1 MTTFKVF
8 AFVVLATAV
17 VSTLTAETHCP
28 GNVASL
34 PFLLVNRHQIILP
47 VSINHAGPYDF
58 LLDTGTQ
65 MTTLDPS
72 LAVELRLDKQG
83 EALVEGIGSR
93 QSAFLAHLDLLEA
106 GSHAVANQRVIV
118 SDLKNLQSTGLRV
131 RGILGEDFLEHF
143 DMLID
148 YAHRLLCLDDTAAMR
163 LNVKGPH
170 VALVAGPEAAEGAA
184 LPKLLIVEARLS
196 EATRPVRLML
206 DSGANIPFLYHPSE
220 YLAMGSKRDT
230 SLQGAGMN
238 GAQQF
243 LQALPPQTVKIGSVK
258 IPDLSFRTIA
268 GPRTNARA
276 TDVDGLLTMGLFR
289 RVFIDHADRFAVLE
303 P

>member
-8 AFVVLATAV
+8 VFVVLATAV

-28 GNVASL
+28 GNAASL
-34 PFLLVNRHQIILP
+34 PLRLVNRHLMIVP
-47 VSINHAGPYDF
+47 VFINRSGPYDF
-58 LLDTGTQ
+58 LLDTGAQ
-65 MTTLDPS
+65 MTTLDPT
-72 LAVELRLDKQG
+72 LAVELRLDKQR

-93 QSAFLAHLDLLEA
+93 QSASLAHLDVLEA

-118 SDLKNLQSTGLRV
+118 SDLKNLQSTGLRI

-163 LNVKGPH
+163 SSVKGPH

-289 RVFIDHADRFAVLE
+289 RVFIDHTDQFVVLE

>member
-8 AFVVLATAV
+8 ATVVLATAV

-58 LLDTGTQ
+58 LLDTGAQ

-118 SDLKNLQSTGLRV
+118 SDLKNLQSTGLRI

-148 YAHRLLCLDDTAAMR
+148 YVHRVVCMDETATMR

-170 VALVAGPEAAEGAA
+170 VALIVGPEAAEG
-184 LPKLLIVEARLS
+184 PKLLIVEARLS

-206 DSGANIPFLYHPSE
+206 DSGANIPFLYHPTE

-230 SLQGAGMN
+230 SLQGAGVN

-243 LQALPPQTVKIGSVK
+243 LQALAPQTVKIGSVK

-276 TDVDGLLTMGLFR
+276 TDVDGLLTTGLFR
-289 RVFIDHADRFAVLE
+289 RIFIDHADRFAVLE

>member
-1 MTTFKVF
+1 MSTLKVF
-8 AFVVLATAV
+8 VSLVLAATLVPA
-17 VSTLTAETHCP
+17 LTAETHCP

-34 PFLLVNRHQIILP
+34 PFLVVNRHQIIVQ
-47 VSINHAGPYDF
+47 VSINHTGPYDF
-58 LLDTGTQ
+58 LLDTGAQ
-65 MTTLDPS
+65 MTALDPS

-93 QSAFLAHLDLLEA
+93 QSAFVAHLDLLQA

-118 SDLKNLQSTGLRV
+118 SDLKNLQSTGLRI
-131 RGILGEDFLEHF
+131 RGILSEDFLEHF
-143 DMLID
+143 DLLID
-148 YAHRLLCLDDTAAMR
+148 YAHRLLCMDETAVMR

-170 VALVAGPEAAEGAA
+170 VPLIVGPEAAEG
-184 LPKLLIVEARLS
+184 PKLLIVEARLS

-206 DSGANIPFLYHPSE
+206 DSGANIPLLYHPSE

-230 SLQGAGMN
+230 SLQGAGVN

-276 TDVDGLLTMGLFR
+276 TDVDGLLTTGLFR
-289 RVFIDHADRFAVLE
+289 RIFIDHADRFAVLE

>member
-58 LLDTGTQ
+58 LLDTGAQ

-93 QSAFLAHLDLLEA
+93 QSAFVAHLDLLEA

-118 SDLKNLQSTGLRV
+118 SDLKNLQSTGLRI

-148 YAHRLLCLDDTAAMR
+148 YVHRVVCMDETATMR

-170 VALVAGPEAAEGAA
+170 VALIVGPEAAEG
-184 LPKLLIVEARLS
+184 PKLLIVEARLS

-206 DSGANIPFLYHPSE
+206 DSGANIPLLYHPSE

-230 SLQGAGMN
+230 SLQGAGVN

-289 RVFIDHADRFAVLE
+289 RVFIDHTDQFVVLE

>member
-93 QSAFLAHLDLLEA
+93 QSAFVAHLDLLEA
-106 GSHAVANQRVIV
+106 RSHAVANQRVIV

-163 LNVKGPH
+163 SNVKGPH
-170 VALVAGPEAAEGAA
+170 VALLAGPEAAEGAA

-243 LQALPPQTVKIGSVK
+243 LQSLPPQTMKIGSVK

-289 RVFIDHADRFAVLE
+289 RVFIDHADRFVVLE

>member
-1 MTTFKVF
+1 
-8 AFVVLATAV
+8 
-17 VSTLTAETHCP
+17 
-28 GNVASL
+28 
-34 PFLLVNRHQIILP
+34 
-47 VSINHAGPYDF
+47 
-58 LLDTGTQ
+58 

-93 QSAFLAHLDLLEA
+93 QSAFVAHLDLLEA

-163 LNVKGPH
+163 SNVKGPH
-170 VALVAGPEAAEGAA
+170 VALLAGPEAAEGAA

-243 LQALPPQTVKIGSVK
+243 LQSLPPQTMKIGSVK

-276 TDVDGLLTMGLFR
+276 TDVDGLLTTGLFR
-289 RVFIDHADRFAVLE
+289 RIFIDHADRFAVLE

>member
-8 AFVVLATAV
+8 ASVALATAV

-58 LLDTGTQ
+58 LLDTGAQ

-72 LAVELRLDKQG
+72 LAVELRLDRQG

-163 LNVKGPH
+163 LNVKGPR
-170 VALVAGPEAAEGAA
+170 VALVAGPEAAEDAA

-243 LQALPPQTVKIGSVK
+243 LQALPPQTVKIGPVK

-276 TDVDGLLTMGLFR
+276 TDLDGLLTMSLFR